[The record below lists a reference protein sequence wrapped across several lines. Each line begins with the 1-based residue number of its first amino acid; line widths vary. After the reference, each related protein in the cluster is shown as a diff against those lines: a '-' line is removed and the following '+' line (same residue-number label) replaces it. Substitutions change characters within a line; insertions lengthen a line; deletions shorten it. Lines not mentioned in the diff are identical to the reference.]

1 MNSECIQSCFCTG
14 SRISFEFRICHE
26 IILVHI
32 YWRELVGTTRVTVD
46 LQMFGQVRQG
56 HDTKTD

>member
-32 YWRELVGTTRVTVD
+32 YWRELVGTTGVTVD
-46 LQMFGQVRQG
+46 LQMFG
-56 HDTKTD
+56 